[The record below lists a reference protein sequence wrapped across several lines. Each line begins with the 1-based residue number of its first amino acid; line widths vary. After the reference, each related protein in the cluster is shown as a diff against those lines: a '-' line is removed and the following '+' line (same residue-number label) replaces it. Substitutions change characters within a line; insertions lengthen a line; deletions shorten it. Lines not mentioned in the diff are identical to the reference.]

1 MVVFSTYFDVL
12 FLKKP
17 TYMMSL
23 FNLILRATVDKDSN
37 AIWEIILMFE
47 PYIRKASIS
56 SYSGKI
62 DEDLMSYIQMKLYTR
77 ISNFNIFKD

>member
-1 MVVFSTYFDVL
+1 MRLFD
-12 FLKKP
+12 
-17 TYMMSL
+17 
-23 FNLILRATVDKDSN
+23 LIWKATVDKDSK

-56 SYSGKI
+56 SHSGKI